1 MSGCEVEGRRANEDA
16 RLVVRGAN
24 SNASDSQPIN
34 ESRSH
39 HWLRRI
45 FTPPLQSR
53 IGVNS
58 GTVSQFFAYTSFVDL
73 KISDFRFQPKTFKV
87 KQLLL

>member
-1 MSGCEVEGRRANEDA
+1 M
-16 RLVVRGAN
+16 RGAN

-53 IGVNS
+53 IGVKTL
-58 GTVSQFFAYTSFVDL
+58 TVRSTNTSESFVDL
-73 KISDFRFQPKTFKV
+73 KIIDFRPQMNLNLMSIIEFFILQV
-87 KQLLL
+87 KYLLLQEE

>member
-1 MSGCEVEGRRANEDA
+1 MEGERANEDA

-53 IGVNS
+53 IGVNTL
-58 GTVSQFFAYTSFVDL
+58 TVRYTNAFKSFVDL
-73 KISDFRFQPKTFKV
+73 KIIDFRLQMK
-87 KQLLL
+87 